1 VGVAGLA
8 LLRWRIAGNFPDLGK
23 FVIIVAPHTSNWD
36 FVVGF
41 AAYLA
46 LGLDATWFGKH
57 TIFRWPIGV
66 VFRYFGGIP
75 IVRSRST
82 NVVEAYIAE
91 FARRDAMVLAIAP
104 EGTRSRVA
112 EWKRGFY
119 HIATGAKVPVVPV
132 AFDFASRII
141 RIFPP
146 FLPTG
151 DVNGDLTLL
160 RGLYDRSMARR
171 PELF

>member
-1 VGVAGLA
+1 MGTVTLA
-8 LLRWRIAGNFPDLGK
+8 LLRWRIDGNFPDLGK
-23 FVIIVAPHTSNWD
+23 FVAIVAPHTSNWD

-57 TIFRWPIGV
+57 TIFRWPLGAM
-66 VFRYFGGIP
+66 FRYFGGIP

-91 FARRDAMVLAIAP
+91 FAKRDAMVLVIAP

-112 EWKRGFY
+112 DWKKGFY
-119 HIATGAKVPVVPV
+119 HIARGAEVPIVPV
-132 AFDFASRII
+132 AFDFASRTI

-146 FLPTG
+146 FVPTG
-151 DVNGDLTLL
+151 DMKRDLPLL
-160 RGLYDRSMARR
+160 TGLYDRSMARR